1 MTDYDISEEPP
12 RDDQG
17 HPIHPER
24 GHRICAAVKS
34 DRTTPTEHGR
44 ERDEYA
50 YCLQPAG
57 WGVEDRSIGPC
68 KHHPVSGEQW
78 GESNP
83 NHEHGGY
90 SEFDDYMMKPTA
102 DEHQEALEAVDFDE
116 HGKQYAA
123 TMIKRLTHE
132 FRITGDHRKAAE
144 ARQWAS
150 EFGLVEAAPDKLEI
164 DGDLSLSSEEKEL
177 LDEMFDEDPR

>member
-1 MTDYDISEEPP
+1 MSVGECQRSVEQYVE
-12 RDDQG
+12 
-17 HPIHPER
+17 
-24 GHRICAAVKS
+24 
-34 DRTTPTEHGR
+34 EHGLL
-44 ERDEYA
+44 DW
-50 YCLQPAG
+50 LG
-57 WGVEDRSIGPC
+57 TTVEE
-68 KHHPVSGEQW
+68 VESGRVV
-78 GESNP
+78 
-83 NHEHGGY
+83 
-90 SEFDDYMMKPTA
+90 M
-102 DEHQEALEAVDFDE
+102 AVDFDE